1 MRRLDGKYLLVG
13 TGVGILFDIILQLFY
28 NLVRHNELLPYDSP
42 GACLS
47 DLLYNMVPC
56 LLILLS
62 NYLVIFTLWSRFRRK
77 PALWLKMTVD
87 AVLSF
92 LLLFI
97 INRLFLVVARIFQP
111 ETTVDVPGTIL
122 YNIVIFMCVE
132 VAYHVAAAYELRHR
146 QDVARQELLAY
157 KYNLLNAQVNPH
169 FLFNSLNNL
178 LYLIRSNPDGAC
190 EFTRN
195 LSRLYRHVLEVR
207 DKSTVPLSEE
217 LDFMWHYVSIL
228 SIRYNNALNVD
239 FQGAGACRR
248 ASDSAARAADA
259 HREHRQAQRNIAPEA
274 DDRFRQGRSGANRR
288 LESDTPPKQRRFEFV
303 RTRLHP
309 RMLQAPGRY
318 DDLRRRRSVFPGR
331 TLIP

>member
-1 MRRLDGKYLLVG
+1 MRRLDGKSLLVG

-28 NLVRHNELLPYDSP
+28 NLVRHNEQLPYDSP

-146 QDVARQELLAY
+146 QDVAR
-157 KYNLLNAQVNPH
+157 
-169 FLFNSLNNL
+169 
-178 LYLIRSNPDGAC
+178 
-190 EFTRN
+190 
-195 LSRLYRHVLEVR
+195 
-207 DKSTVPLSEE
+207 
-217 LDFMWHYVSIL
+217 
-228 SIRYNNALNVD
+228 
-239 FQGAGACRR
+239 
-248 ASDSAARAADA
+248 
-259 HREHRQAQRNIAPEA
+259 
-274 DDRFRQGRSGANRR
+274 
-288 LESDTPPKQRRFEFV
+288 
-303 RTRLHP
+303 
-309 RMLQAPGRY
+309 
-318 DDLRRRRSVFPGR
+318 
-331 TLIP
+331 